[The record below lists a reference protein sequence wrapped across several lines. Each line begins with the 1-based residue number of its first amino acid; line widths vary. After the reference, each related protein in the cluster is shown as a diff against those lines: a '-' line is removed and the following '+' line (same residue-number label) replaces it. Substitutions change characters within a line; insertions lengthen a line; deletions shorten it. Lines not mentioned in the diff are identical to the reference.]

1 MTGAASLGA
10 VAPRVE
16 VSAPTRHT
24 VVLGCAQ
31 RHLLPEVASRL
42 PGGVAVR
49 VRGSGGGA
57 VLTGPGWVSA
67 VLHLPLGH
75 PWLQGSLI
83 EAYRRC
89 AEAHVAFFADLG
101 LAVRAVPPGRA
112 PVAAERLDWACF
124 GGFGP
129 WELADAEGR
138 KLAGFAQ
145 RRTREGAV
153 LGVGLLL
160 APVDWALL
168 CVAFAR
174 LQDEPLLRAR
184 TVSLSEL
191 NGAPIGRTVF
201 LARWRKSLEGA
212 VGLKSGVPQLL
223 SMQREDLTQWEEN
236 CSMQP

>member
-1 MTGAASLGA
+1 MTPSLA
-10 VAPRVE
+10 EKKPSAFCPLPSVQVQAPE
-16 VSAPTRHT
+16 RHT

-31 RHLLPEVASRL
+31 RRLLPEVASRL
-42 PGGVAVR
+42 PAGVAVR

-57 VLTGPGWVSA
+57 VLAGPGWVSA
-67 VLHLPLGH
+67 VITLPLGH
-75 PWLQGSLI
+75 PWLEGSLV

-89 AEAHVAFFADLG
+89 AEVHVGFFAQWG
-101 LAVRAVPPGRA
+101 LSVQAVPPGA
-112 PVAAERLDWACF
+112 VSVSDGTLDWACF

-145 RRTREGAV
+145 RRTRECAV

-168 CVAFAR
+168 CEAFAR
-174 LQDEPLLRAR
+174 PQDEPLLRAR

-191 NGAPIGRTVF
+191 NGAPIEQQDFIAHWQRCLERAT
-201 LARWRKSLEGA
+201 LA
-212 VGLKSGVPQLL
+212 
-223 SMQREDLTQWEEN
+223 
-236 CSMQP
+236 

>member
-1 MTGAASLGA
+1 MTMESTLGAA
-10 VAPRVE
+10 APRVE

-31 RHLLPEVASRL
+31 RRLLPEVASRL
-42 PGGVAVR
+42 PAGVGVR

-57 VLTGPGWVSA
+57 VLAGPGWAGA
-67 VLHLPLGH
+67 VIRLPLGH
-75 PWLQGSLI
+75 PWLEGSLV

-101 LAVRAVPPGRA
+101 LAVRAIPPGAA
-112 PVAAERLDWACF
+112 PAPDGGLDWACF

-129 WELADAEGR
+129 WELADAKGR

-160 APVDWALL
+160 APVAWALL
-168 CVAFAR
+168 CEAFAR
-174 LQDEPLLRAR
+174 PQDEPLLRAR

-191 NGAPIGRTVF
+191 NGAPIEPQDFVT
-201 LARWRKSLEGA
+201 RWQRCLER
-212 VGLKSGVPQLL
+212 VIGLKTDVPQPLP
-223 SMQREDLTQWEEN
+223 MQREDLT
-236 CSMQP
+236 